1 MKPVPEITRVTI
13 KKSKTV
19 MFVVAKPEVY
29 KGAGDTYVIFGE
41 AKMEDISGKQQA
53 AAAQSISQEL
63 PQPIKKETAVTKKE
77 EEEEDP
83 NEVVSEEGISKDDI
97 ELVVNQTGVSRAKAV
112 KALREHDKDVVNTI
126 MALTS

>member
-1 MKPVPEITRVTI
+1 MTEINRVTI

-29 KGAGDTYVIFGE
+29 KGTGDTYVIFGE

-53 AAAQSISQEL
+53 AAAQSISQE
-63 PQPIKKETAVTKKE
+63 PPKPVKKEAVSKK

-83 NEVVSEEGISKDDI
+83 NEVVSDEGISKEDI
-97 ELVVNQTGVSRAKAV
+97 ELVMNQAGVSRNRAIKT
-112 KALREHDKDVVNTI
+112 LRENDKDVVNTI
-126 MALTS
+126 MALSS